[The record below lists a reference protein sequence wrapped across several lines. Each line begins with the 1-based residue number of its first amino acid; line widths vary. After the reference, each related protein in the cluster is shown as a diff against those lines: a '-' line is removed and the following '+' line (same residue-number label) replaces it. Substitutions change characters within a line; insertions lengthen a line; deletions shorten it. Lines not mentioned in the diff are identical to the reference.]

1 MKLDLRK
8 LKLRKV
14 NETLQSIDPK
24 RNNKNYT
31 ILNPEGNH
39 AICAGL
45 TDDIDVTV
53 KGHVGYY
60 CGGMNQNANI
70 TVEGNVGTG
79 VAENMMSGKIHVKGN
94 ASQSAGATAH
104 GGFLVIDGD
113 ASSRCG
119 ISMKGIDIVVKG
131 SVGHMSAF
139 MAQKG
144 SLVVFGN
151 AGHALGDSIYE
162 ANIYVAGEVASLGT
176 DCVEKKMTKEHRN
189 NLRKIL
195 TNANIAINNLDSFK
209 RFGSTR
215 SLYNFKVDNAK

>member
-14 NETLQSIDPK
+14 NETLQSINLK

-104 GGFLVIDGD
+104 GL
-113 ASSRCG
+113 
-119 ISMKGIDIVVKG
+119 
-131 SVGHMSAF
+131 
-139 MAQKG
+139 
-144 SLVVFGN
+144 SLI
-151 AGHALGDSIYE
+151 HI
-162 ANIYVAGEVASLGT
+162 
-176 DCVEKKMTKEHRN
+176 
-189 NLRKIL
+189 
-195 TNANIAINNLDSFK
+195 
-209 RFGSTR
+209 
-215 SLYNFKVDNAK
+215 

>member
-8 LKLRKV
+8 LKHRKE
-14 NETLQSIDPK
+14 NETLQSIDQK
-24 RNNKNYT
+24 RNNMYDT
-31 ILNPEGNH
+31 ILNPEVNH

-45 TDDIDVTV
+45 TEDIDVTV

-119 ISMKGIDIVVKG
+119 ISMKGIDMIV
-131 SVGHMSAF
+131 
-139 MAQKG
+139 
-144 SLVVFGN
+144 
-151 AGHALGDSIYE
+151 I
-162 ANIYVAGEVASLGT
+162 I
-176 DCVEKKMTKEHRN
+176 C
-189 NLRKIL
+189 
-195 TNANIAINNLDSFK
+195 
-209 RFGSTR
+209 
-215 SLYNFKVDNAK
+215 NFI